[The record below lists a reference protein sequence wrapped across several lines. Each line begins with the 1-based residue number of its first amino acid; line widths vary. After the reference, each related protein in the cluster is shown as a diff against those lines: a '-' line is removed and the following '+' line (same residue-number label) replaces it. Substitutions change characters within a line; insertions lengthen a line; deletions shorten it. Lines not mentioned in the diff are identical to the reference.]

1 MKNMLNT
8 KSRLFTGFL
17 ILSIVLNIYFF
28 TVQPARED
36 LVSMKD
42 KINLLEK
49 SNAQL
54 NKQVYLDNIS
64 NQNYESQ
71 LDLYRQRISELE
83 SKQISNAAG
92 LQGTAELQAP
102 AVMQKVEYI
111 SDYPFVREQI
121 VQVGS
126 MMNISVEIKPGKGR
140 VLVQTKP
147 LMGVVFQDAA
157 NIAVYVAQNRTKKDL
172 SGSDIIFS
180 IEAGQEIPSVD
191 GPSAGALMTL
201 LVISA
206 LENRETNKEITLTG
220 TIDRFGHIGE
230 IGGVIEKASA
240 AKDEGKTLIL
250 IPGENRRL
258 IQYAERT
265 RNFYGMTITET
276 IPEIIDA
283 KEYIEA
289 TSGIKVEYVDSIDD
303 VLNLTSIR

>member
-1 MKNMLNT
+1 MADT
-8 KSRLFTGFL
+8 KSKLFAGFL

-28 TVQPARED
+28 SVQPARED
-36 LVSMKD
+36 LVTLKD

-49 SNAQL
+49 SNAEL
-54 NKQVYLDNIS
+54 SRQVYLDNLS

-71 LDLYRQRISELE
+71 LDLYRHRISELE
-83 SKQISNAAG
+83 SKQGSTASG

-111 SDYPFVREQI
+111 SDYPFVRQ
-121 VQVGS
+121 QVIQEGS

-157 NIAVYVAQNRTKKDL
+157 NTAIYVAQNRTKKDL

-180 IEAGQEIPSVD
+180 IEADQEIPSVD

-201 LVISA
+201 LGISA
-206 LENRETNKEITLTG
+206 LENKTPKKDITITG

-240 AKDEGKTLIL
+240 AKDGGKTLFL
-250 IPGENRRL
+250 IPRENSRL
-258 IQYAERT
+258 IRYTEST
-265 RNFYGMTITET
+265 RNFYGMTIIET
-276 IPEIIDA
+276 VPETIDA

-289 TSGIKVEYVDSIDD
+289 NSGIKVEYVDTMDD
-303 VLNLTSIR
+303 VLKFAI